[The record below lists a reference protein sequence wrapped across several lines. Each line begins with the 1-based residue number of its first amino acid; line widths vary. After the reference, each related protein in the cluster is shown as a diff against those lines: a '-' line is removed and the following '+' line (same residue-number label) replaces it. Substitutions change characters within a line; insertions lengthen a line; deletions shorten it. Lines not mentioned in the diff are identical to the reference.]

1 MKRNKGFTLL
11 EIIIALIILTIGLI
25 AIAYMAN
32 SAISG
37 NRKAKLLT
45 QAVTL
50 AQDKLEELKG
60 VDYDVLTSDNDT
72 VNIGNIA
79 YLRTWTVQT
88 DASKEMK
95 TATVIVSWNSGA
107 KSVTF
112 VTKVA
117 K

>member
-11 EIIIALIILTIGLI
+11 EIMIALIILTIGLI

-45 QAVTL
+45 QGVTL

-60 VDYDVLTSDNDT
+60 IDYDALTSDNDT
-72 VNIGNIA
+72 LNIGNIA
-79 YLRTWTVQT
+79 YARNWTVQA
-88 DASKEMK
+88 DVSKEMK
-95 TATVIVSWNSGA
+95 TATVIVNWNSGT
-107 KSVTF
+107 KNVTF